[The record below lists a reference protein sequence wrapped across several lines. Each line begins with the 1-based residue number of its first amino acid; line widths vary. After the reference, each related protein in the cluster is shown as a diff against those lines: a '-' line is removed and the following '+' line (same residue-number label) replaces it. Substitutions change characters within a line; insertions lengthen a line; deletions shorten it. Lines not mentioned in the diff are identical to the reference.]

1 MTRIVAGSARGRTLV
16 VPRGDAT
23 RPTSDRVREALFSR
37 LDHEGVISGARVLDL
52 YAGSGALG
60 LEAAS
65 RGAEEVWLV
74 ESAKPA
80 LGACRRNV
88 EVLGL
93 DGVRVVAAPVERA
106 VAGAAVRAFDLVL
119 MDPPYSL
126 AEDVLAH
133 VLGLLVSGGWLGERA
148 IVVVERSA
156 RGAEPTWP
164 ASLRR
169 FDERRY
175 GETRI
180 WFAEPLIDDSV
191 A

>member
-1 MTRIVAGSARGRTLV
+1 MTRIVAGAARGRTLV

-37 LDHEGVISGARVLDL
+37 LDHEGAVSGARVLDL
-52 YAGSGALG
+52 YSGSGGLG

-80 LGACRRNV
+80 LAACRRNV
-88 EVLGL
+88 SELSL
-93 DGVRVVAAPVERA
+93 PGVRVVASTVECA
-106 VAGAAVRAFDLVL
+106 LGVASDDPFDLVL
-119 MDPPYSL
+119 MDPPYPLEEDALAGVLALLVDNGWL
-126 AEDVLAH
+126 AE
-133 VLGLLVSGGWLGERA
+133 RA
-148 IVVVERSA
+148 VVVVERSA
-156 RGAEPTWP
+156 RGAEPSWP
-164 ASLRR
+164 EGLRR

-180 WFAEPLIDDSV
+180 WFAEPLLGDEV